1 MGRGSLAAL
10 ILVLV
15 AGKAGAEVAPEPVV
29 PTRPSSLRECDLAV
43 QAHPTAHAAYACY
56 LRLAH
61 AWSEGRAPVLE
72 HVAAKLRTTPEDP
85 FLQLWSGI
93 LAHDASQAPRAE
105 VLLRPAADRFATL
118 RSAQGEVLARTE
130 LAVLLCYEARAE
142 DARRELER
150 LSAVAEGSGDPEL
163 RA

>member
-1 MGRGSLAAL
+1 MTGGRLAAL
-10 ILVLV
+10 ILLLV
-15 AGKAGAEVAPEPVV
+15 GGQARAQIAPEPVT
-29 PTRPSSLRECDLAV
+29 PARPGSLRDCDLAV

-72 HVAAKLRTTPEDP
+72 HVAAKLRATPEDP
-85 FLQLWSGI
+85 FLQLWSGV
-93 LAHDASQAPRAE
+93 LAHDASQAARAE

-130 LAVLLCYEARAE
+130 LAVLL
-142 DARRELER
+142 
-150 LSAVAEGSGDPEL
+150 
-163 RA
+163 